1 MLITKN
7 DRIYNKVEKLYK
19 KNLEEMN
26 REEHKSTPR
35 EIIVK
40 VYIAIL
46 IGISLVIVFA
56 VVFNNAILEFVF
68 SAILIV
74 LTFLLCFIDNKIH
87 AEEYNKA
94 EQKRM
99 SCVKKTIREYLEI
112 DDIDF
117 LKELVF
123 IEEFDAVSK
132 RTTGYIIK
140 RIMTWAVCLAIAF
153 CAFLFGRNVGT
164 SELNASIGGVLV
176 IFAIQ
181 GLLNANF
188 YKKILLDDRHFQRI
202 IKQYKECKMKEYS
215 GIEGL

>member
-1 MLITKN
+1 
-7 DRIYNKVEKLYK
+7 
-19 KNLEEMN
+19 
-26 REEHKSTPR
+26 
-35 EIIVK
+35 
-40 VYIAIL
+40 
-46 IGISLVIVFA
+46 
-56 VVFNNAILEFVF
+56 
-68 SAILIV
+68 
-74 LTFLLCFIDNKIH
+74 
-87 AEEYNKA
+87 
-94 EQKRM
+94 M

-117 LKELVF
+117 LKELAF

-140 RIMTWAVCLAIAF
+140 RIMTWVVCLAIAF
-153 CAFLFGRNVGT
+153 CAFLFGRNVDT